1 MSEQPVL
8 KEENLIIIKEIESQ
22 PAVTQRELS
31 MKLAISLGKINY
43 LLKELIKKGFIEV
56 KNFSGNPGKLN
67 KLHYHLTK
75 EGMEYK
81 ISVTQHFL
89 KEKEAEYNQMKQEWE
104 QLTLNGSGSKNH
116 SEEVIK

>member
-31 MKLAISLGKINY
+31 MKLTISLGKVNY
-43 LLKELIKKGFIEV
+43 LLKELIKKGLVEV
-56 KNFSGNPGKLN
+56 KNFTDNPGKLS
-67 KLHYHLTK
+67 KIQYHLTK
-75 EGMEYK
+75 KGLEYK

-89 KEKEAEYNQMKQEWE
+89 KEKEAEYYKLKQEWE
-104 QLTLNGSGSKNH
+104 QLASNGDIVTGNKQA
-116 SEEVIK
+116 

>member
-1 MSEQPVL
+1 MPEQPVL

-31 MKLAISLGKINY
+31 TKLAISLGKINY
-43 LLKELIKKGFIEV
+43 LLKALIKKGFIEA

-75 EGMEYK
+75 KGIEYK
-81 ISVTQHFL
+81 ISVTQYFL
-89 KEKEAEYNQMKQEWE
+89 KEKEAEYNQLKREWE
-104 QLTLNGSGSKNH
+104 QLAINDNGIVFDN
-116 SEEVIK
+116 EEAIK